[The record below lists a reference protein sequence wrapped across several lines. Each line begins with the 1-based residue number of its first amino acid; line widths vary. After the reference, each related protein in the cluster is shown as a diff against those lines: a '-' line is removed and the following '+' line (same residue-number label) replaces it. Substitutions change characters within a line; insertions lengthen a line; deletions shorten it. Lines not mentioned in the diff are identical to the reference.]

1 MHERGAAMLESLKI
15 IFEESLSV
23 YRLGTLDGR
32 LFIPFV
38 LCCAYLLL
46 SPAEEDERA
55 RYYFVYPSL
64 ILCVF
69 IFNPVFIHY
78 MVKYMGDP
86 ERVVRVFWPLPI
98 GGVIVYCVIR
108 AFFAVKKR
116 WKRVCVLLAA
126 VCTLLLVTEGSHA
139 GISFVPASNPQKLV
153 TGAKELCDK
162 LYVLSDGE
170 ETRVLVPK
178 HLFFWIREYNAAII
192 TPYSH
197 KAEFMYGEDGM
208 LDFDETGRKAREA
221 QCDYVVIPAAA
232 PPEGALDEYGYTLL
246 TETPGDD
253 CVYYIFCRTGG

>member
-1 MHERGAAMLESLKI
+1 
-15 IFEESLSV
+15 
-23 YRLGTLDGR
+23 
-32 LFIPFV
+32 
-38 LCCAYLLL
+38 
-46 SPAEEDERA
+46 
-55 RYYFVYPSL
+55 
-64 ILCVF
+64 
-69 IFNPVFIHY
+69 

-139 GISFVPASNPQKLV
+139 GIFVPASNPQKLV

>member
-1 MHERGAAMLESLKI
+1 MHERSAAMLESLKI

-126 VCTLLLVTEGSHA
+126 VCTLLLVTEGRRRACSCRSTFSS
-139 GISFVPASNPQKLV
+139 GYAS
-153 TGAKELCDK
+153 
-162 LYVLSDGE
+162 
-170 ETRVLVPK
+170 
-178 HLFFWIREYNAAII
+178 I
-192 TPYSH
+192 TP
-197 KAEFMYGEDGM
+197 
-208 LDFDETGRKAREA
+208 R
-221 QCDYVVIPAAA
+221 
-232 PPEGALDEYGYTLL
+232 
-246 TETPGDD
+246 
-253 CVYYIFCRTGG
+253 